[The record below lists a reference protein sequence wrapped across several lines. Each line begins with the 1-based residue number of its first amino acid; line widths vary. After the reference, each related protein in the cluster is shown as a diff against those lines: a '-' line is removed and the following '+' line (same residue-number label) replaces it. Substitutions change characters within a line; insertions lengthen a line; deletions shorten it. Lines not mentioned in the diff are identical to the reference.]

1 MRRIQSSLI
10 ALAGLALVAAACGSG
25 ETGTTAAA
33 PEPTAATEA
42 AAEPTAATEAAAEP
56 TTTAA
61 APVTTAAA
69 EEEAAPVR
77 MAFIYDG
84 QADDGGWNQ
93 AYEAA
98 RQYVVAEMGDRV
110 EATFV
115 EDVSPGAETQ
125 AALEDFAEQ
134 GYDIVICTTYCQ
146 DDFFAVTPGYPD
158 TIFLSWAGWSLDE
171 EVGNVGHYDAATEDG
186 RYLDGL
192 AAGSQPGV
200 EMIGYVAGFAIE
212 EVVRGLN
219 IFTQAA
225 RELNPDVEV
234 RVVWINSWFDPPA
247 EQQAAQTLVDLGADL
262 LAAEVNA
269 PAVAGVAEDAG
280 IPYVHYGVDG
290 SPTGTGIAPNSWLSG
305 FTFNWGPYFLAQ
317 AEAVAAGTWEPA
329 IFYGG
334 FKDDMIDMAPFGP
347 TVPEDVLAMIAERRS
362 AIVDGSFD
370 YFAGPIYDNQG
381 NVAVPEGGTV
391 PWNERTACCQWLIEG
406 VIGEIPSS

>member
-1 MRRIQSSLI
+1 MRRIQPSSI
-10 ALAGLALVAAACGSG
+10 AFAGLALVAAACGSG
-25 ETGTTAAA
+25 ET
-33 PEPTAATEA
+33 
-42 AAEPTAATEAAAEP
+42 

-69 EEEAAPVR
+69 VTTAPAAAEAAPETTAAAVTTAAAPEEEAGPVR

-93 AYEAA
+93 AYESG
-98 RQYVVAEMGDRV
+98 RRYVEAQMGDRV
-110 EATFV
+110 ETTFV
-115 EDVSPGAETQ
+115 EDVSPGSETQ
-125 AALEDFAEQ
+125 AQLEDFAEQ
-134 GYDIVICTTYCQ
+134 GYDFVICTTYCQ
-146 DDFFAVTPGYPD
+146 DDFFEVTPNYPD
-158 TIFLSWAGWSLDE
+158 TKFLSWAGWSLDE

-219 IFTQAA
+219 IFTKAA

-269 PAVAGVAEDAG
+269 PAVAGVAEEAG

-317 AEAVAAGTWEPA
+317 AEAEAAGTWEPA

-334 FKDDMIDMAPFGP
+334 FKDDMIDMAPFGAGVSAE
-347 TVPEDVLAMIAERRS
+347 TRALIDERRA
-362 AIVDGSFD
+362 AIVGGDFD
-370 YFAGPIYDNQG
+370 YFAGPISDNQG
-381 NVAVPEGGTV
+381 NVVVPEGGTV
-391 PWNERTACCQWLIEG
+391 AWVDRTACCQWLIEG
-406 VIGEIPSS
+406 VIGEIPSG